1 MNLEP
6 FIQEV
11 MAAWEEGIPCLLAL
25 LQEIDK
31 EDGKED
37 NQEDN
42 KEEEGEEADSGL
54 GEDEE
59 ELEVDV
65 VEDDEVVVEDD
76 EQVGEVSQE
85 HNGSSSKELTEV
97 QQVKEEEDD
106 GGKDEELDHLTLM
119 YEVGAKQKAK
129 DCHYE
134 TLDKEAT
141 KETNKAHMDKTAER
155 LKSEA
160 ELRQDQ
166 EDIINFVK
174 EQEEAKFKSWVE
186 QKAARDEKEE
196 EEIYKDYRSPFI
208 FR

>member
-1 MNLEP
+1 
-6 FIQEV
+6 

-76 EQVGEVSQE
+76 EVGEVSQE

-97 QQVKEEEDD
+97 QQVEEEEDD

-134 TLDKEAT
+134 TLDKETT

-160 ELRQDQ
+160 EFRQDR

-186 QKAARDEKEE
+186 QKAATDEKEE

>member
-1 MNLEP
+1 
-6 FIQEV
+6 

-76 EQVGEVSQE
+76 EVGEVSQE

-97 QQVKEEEDD
+97 QQDEEEEDD

-119 YEVGAKQKAK
+119 YEVGVKQNAK

-141 KETNKAHMDKTAER
+141 KETNKDHMDKTAER

-160 ELRQDQ
+160 ELRQDR

-186 QKAARDEKEE
+186 QKAATDEKEE

>member
-1 MNLEP
+1 
-6 FIQEV
+6 

-65 VEDDEVVVEDD
+65 VEDDGVVVEAD
-76 EQVGEVSQE
+76 EQDGEVSQE
-85 HNGSSSKELTEV
+85 HNGSPSKELTEV
-97 QQVKEEEDD
+97 QQDKEEEDD

-141 KETNKAHMDKTAER
+141 KETNKALKDKTAER

-186 QKAARDEKEE
+186 QKAATDEKEE